1 MLAATL
7 WVDAAS
13 TKAADFHTIQAAVD
27 AANPGDTIKVAPGIY
42 TESVTVPIGVTISGG
57 LPHLPGESGPSIIQ
71 SDTTAFTL
79 SASSTTIKGFTITT
93 ASAAG
98 NGVAVGISTVGT
110 QSGDTIQNNII
121 QGEFVGV
128 ALNSPTTGTVLASA
142 VSNNQFQNNGTAIAS
157 TLGLEN
163 AKINGNTFS
172 GDATWSVE
180 VNGTGASNVQIVNN
194 QFTDDAPLLL
204 VNVDSSSVANNTIS
218 NSIADGIDLWGGVTN
233 TAVTN
238 NTLSAGPASDDGIF
252 ADSILSDA
260 ANSGNRFAN
269 NSIDGFP
276 LDIDLTDSTDS
287 TISGNITTS
296 TNGGFGIGI
305 FGGDASI
312 TNNIANESGIE
323 TFGDGAITANGNT
336 ANGGGGLDI
345 FAAGDIVLNGNTAN
359 NSQINVQGSGNVTA
373 IGNTA
378 DDGAGITIFAAG
390 TIIVRN
396 NQTNG
401 NTLDGLT
408 AFGTTVTATGNT
420 ANGNGD
426 TGIDINAPTGT
437 VTGNT
442 ADGNAGDGF
451 FLNVSTGKIS
461 NNSADSNLGS
471 TAFNSGGD
479 FNSAGIVVSG
489 LTVSVTDNTST
500 NNTEDGF
507 LFESLDG
514 STVTNNTA
522 TGNGEFGISVLSSES
537 CTLSANTAS
546 NNASDGFQISSDSA
560 TLKGNTAD
568 ANGQD
573 GYFFM
578 VTQATVINNS
588 ADSNQGVGT
597 DPNLIDDGGFVFGG
611 GAITLRRNSST
622 NNAQDGFLLQST
634 GGTIAKNTA
643 TGNGDDGFLLFEAG
657 TNVFGPGINTLN
669 ANVSENNGNDGFD
682 LSDSAG
688 NVVENNTASGNAVFD
703 LSDDSTGSG
712 TAGTANTWTNN
723 AANTSNPAGL
733 D

>member
-13 TKAADFHTIQAAVD
+13 TKAADFHTIQAAVN
-27 AANPGDTIKVAPGIY
+27 AANTGDTIKVAPGIY
-42 TESVTVPIGVTISGG
+42 TESVTVSKAVTISGG

-98 NGVAVGISTVGT
+98 NGVAVGISTGPT

-163 AKINGNTFS
+163 AKISGNTFS
-172 GDATWSVE
+172 ADATWSVA

-194 QFTDDAPLLL
+194 QFTNDAPLLL
-204 VNVDSSSVANNTIS
+204 VNADSSKIANNTIT
-218 NSIADGIDLWGGVTN
+218 NPIADGIDLFGGVTN
-233 TAVTN
+233 TAVTG
-238 NTLSAGPASDDGIF
+238 NTLSASPAVFSDGIF
-252 ADSILSDA
+252 AVSELSDA
-260 ANSGNRFAN
+260 ANTGNRFAN
-269 NSIDGFP
+269 NSIAGIGIGIE
-276 LDIDLTDSTDS
+276 LIVSTGS
-287 TISGNITTS
+287 TISANNVS
-296 TNGGFGIGI
+296 NESLGIDI
-305 FGGDASI
+305 LGGDASI
-312 TNNIANESGIE
+312 TNNNANGSGIQ
-323 TFGDGAITANGNT
+323 TFADGAITATGNT
-336 ANGGGGLDI
+336 ANGGNGMDI
-345 FAAGDIVLNGNTAN
+345 FAGGDIVLNGNTAN
-359 NSQINVQGSGNVTA
+359 GFGFDIHGANVTA

-378 DDGAGITIFAAG
+378 DDGSGILIFG
-390 TIIVRN
+390 DTIIVRN

-442 ADGNAGDGF
+442 ADGNGGDGF

-461 NNSADSNLGS
+461 NNTADSNLGS
-471 TAFNSGGD
+471 TAFNSGGN
-479 FNSAGIVVSG
+479 FNSAGIVVNG
-489 LTVSVTDNTST
+489 ETVSVTGNTST

-514 STVTNNTA
+514 STVANNTA
-522 TGNGEFGISVLSSES
+522 TGNGEFGISVFESTS
-537 CTLSANTAS
+537 CTLSGNTAS
-546 NNASDGFQISSDSA
+546 NNASDGFQIRSDAA
-560 TLKGNTAD
+560 TLKGNTAND
-568 ANGQD
+568 NGGD
-573 GYFFM
+573 GFLFF
-578 VTQATVINNS
+578 VNQGTVINNS
-588 ADSNQGVGT
+588 ADSNQGINT
-597 DPNLIDDGGFVFGG
+597 DPNSIDDGGFVFDG
-611 GAITLRRNSST
+611 GALTLRRNSST
-622 NNAQDGFLLQST
+622 NNAQDGFLLRST

-643 TGNGDDGFLLFEAG
+643 TGNGDDGFLLQEAG
-657 TNVFGPGINTLN
+657 TNVFGPGINTFT
-669 ANVSENNGNDGFD
+669 ANVSQNNGNDGFD
-682 LSDSAG
+682 LSDCAG
-688 NVVENNTASGNAVFD
+688 NVLENNTASGNTVFD

-723 AANTSNPAGL
+723 TANTSNPADL
-733 D
+733 N